1 MRYRNTAWIAAV
13 VMALGAGVVLG
24 QNTFDDV
31 PDSDPRI
38 EDIQYAA
45 AQGWFQGYPD
55 GSFRPDQEISEGQLA
70 KVIRRARPGMNRGD
84 AAVFLRGG
92 IDRLQTVAPTTTT
105 AATTAPAT
113 TTTTVRTGEPGGE
126 GPAPAEP
133 GSGGPVDPNPPV
145 VIEPT
150 TTTTTAPAEATT
162 TTVAATTTTVR
173 TGEPGGEGPV
183 DPNPPVVIESTTT
196 TTAPATTTTAP
207 TTTTTAPTT
216 TTTAPTTTTTAP
228 MGEYDVLLKI
238 NSTTYYYKDRPVPA
252 GVVAGRVV
260 MRYGYEHG
268 WTDSDGRTG
277 SLLWFESY
285 IRDYDVDVLEDREL
299 SSWAQS
305 AESNARI
312 HTWGTGGRAI
322 KPYGYWQYRPSYG
335 PSRRAYL
342 FSTVLLSAGR
352 TGVHFIPHRSD
363 SLPPGHP
370 DMPTAN
376 TRMPR
381 LHITFVPYEI
391 QEAKVYMWPLW
402 SVPSRG
408 HPLPGRPGTTSIDSH
423 AVEVVSEM
431 PERAKEGA
439 ESNGYSAPAA
449 AS

>member
-1 MRYRNTAWIAAV
+1 MRYRNTVWIASV

-24 QNTFDDV
+24 QNTFNDV

-55 GSFRPDQEISEGQLA
+55 GSFRPGQEISEGQLA
-70 KVIRRARPGMNRGD
+70 KVIRRARPGMTRGD

-92 IDRLQTVAPTTTT
+92 IDRLQTVAPTTAT
-105 AATTAPAT
+105 A
-113 TTTTVRTGEPGGE
+113 TTVRTGEPGGG
-126 GPAPAEP
+126 GPVEP

-150 TTTTTAPAEATT
+150 TTTTTAPAEVTT
-162 TTVAATTTTVR
+162 TTTTTATTTTVR

-183 DPNPPVVIESTTT
+183 DPNPPVVIEPTTTTTTAPAEATTTTT

-207 TTTTTAPTT
+207 TTTTTAPT
-216 TTTAPTTTTTAP
+216 
-228 MGEYDVLLKI
+228 
-238 NSTTYYYKDRPVPA
+238 TTYYYKDRPVPA

-268 WTDSDGRTG
+268 WTDSDGRIG

-299 SSWAQS
+299 SLWAQS
-305 AESNARI
+305 AESNARL

-322 KPYGYWQYRPSYG
+322 KPYGYWQYRPSGG
-335 PSRRAYL
+335 PSGRAYR
-342 FSTVLLSAGR
+342 FSTIFLSAGAD
-352 TGVHFIPHRSD
+352 GVHFIPHRSD
-363 SLPPGHP
+363 NLPPGHP

-391 QEAKVYMWPLW
+391 QEAKVYMRPLW

-423 AVEVVSEM
+423 AIEVVSEM